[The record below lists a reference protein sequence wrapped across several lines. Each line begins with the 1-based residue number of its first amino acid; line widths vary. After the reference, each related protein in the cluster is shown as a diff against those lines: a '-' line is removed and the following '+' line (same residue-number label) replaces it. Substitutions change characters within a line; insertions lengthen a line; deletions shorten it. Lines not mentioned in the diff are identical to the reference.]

1 MPTTSLHQIQQCT
14 IMTAKTS
21 WYRLWIRIN
30 TYEIT
35 GLFVVPMCCHKVTM
49 ILFVPAI
56 RAVIPCGHH
65 ELCTSWTDIAHSTGD
80 VVIMHISFER
90 IKWAHFILSAIDGPR
105 PFKMIGVLSI
115 FWLDWQAYMIY
126 SSSWRWLWWPLPT
139 KPGKEMKWNARASI
153 GAEPHNDCGQHQ
165 NKEIRR

>member
-115 FWLDWQAYMIY
+115 FWLVWQTYMIY
-126 SSSWRWLWWPLPT
+126 SSSCVTMVTISHEAWERD
-139 KPGKEMKWNARASI
+139 EMNARASI

>member
-115 FWLDWQAYMIY
+115 FWLVWQAYMIY
-126 SSSWRWLWWPLPT
+126 SSSCVTMVTTPHEAWERD
-139 KPGKEMKWNARASI
+139 EMKRESFNWSGTA
-153 GAEPHNDCGQHQ
+153 
-165 NKEIRR
+165 

>member
-80 VVIMHISFER
+80 VVIKHISFER

-115 FWLDWQAYMIY
+115 FWLVWQTYMIY
-126 SSSWRWLWWPLPT
+126 SSSCVTTVTTPHEAWERD
-139 KPGKEMKWNARASI
+139 EMNARASI